1 MLRSRPAET
10 QMRRL
15 PALTAMRIFEVV
27 GQTGSFTRAAERL
40 NLTQSAVSRQVR
52 HLEEQLGTDLLV
64 RRYHRLELTAAGV
77 QLFEALQHA
86 FHEVELAVRGIEEKG
101 NRNRLRINVPPTF
114 ARRWLMPRLP
124 GLRQAH
130 PELDVS
136 LGTKL
141 ADSLAERGLLDC
153 AIRFGDGEW
162 PMLKATR
169 LMTEQH
175 IAVCAPALLQGIDRD
190 RPADLSRFTFL
201 HVLASDDRR
210 YLTWR
215 HWLNAAGLDE
225 VDTRGGLEF
234 DLLDLA
240 IEAACDGLGVSV
252 VDRFMVERELASGR
266 LVQLLD
272 VEVEGH
278 ESYWLVTRA
287 EQEDSA
293 NVALFRAWLTTEVAA
308 VVPAG

>member
-1 MLRSRPAET
+1 
-10 QMRRL
+10 MRRL

-52 HLEEQLGTDLLV
+52 HLEERLGAALLV
-64 RRYHRLELTAAGV
+64 RRHHRLELTAAGV

-124 GLRQAH
+124 GLRRAH
-130 PELDVS
+130 PDLDVS
-136 LGTKL
+136 VGTKL
-141 ADSLAERGLLDC
+141 ADTLAERGLLDC

-169 LMTEQH
+169 LMTERH
-175 IAVCAPALLQGIDRD
+175 IVVCAPALLEGVDRD
-190 RPADLSRFTFL
+190 RPVDLSRFTFL

-215 HWLNAAGLDE
+215 HWLSAAGLDE

-287 EQEDSA
+287 EREEST
-293 NVALFRAWLTTEVAA
+293 NVILFRTWLTGEIAGAA
-308 VVPAG
+308 P

>member
-1 MLRSRPAET
+1 
-10 QMRRL
+10 MRRL

-40 NLTQSAVSRQVR
+40 NLTQSAVSRQVK
-52 HLEEQLGTDLLV
+52 HLEERLGADLLV
-64 RRYHRLELTAAGV
+64 RRHHRLELTAAGV

-101 NRNRLRINVPPTF
+101 NRNRLRVNVPPTF

-124 GLRQAH
+124 GLRRAH

-136 LGTKL
+136 LGTRL
-141 ADSLAERGLLDC
+141 SDTLAERGLLDC

-162 PMLKATR
+162 PMLRATR
-169 LMTEQH
+169 LMTERH
-175 IAVCAPALLQGIDRD
+175 IAVCAPALLHGHDRD
-190 RPADLSRFTFL
+190 APVDLSRFTFL

-215 HWLNAAGLDE
+215 HWLSAAGLDE

-293 NVALFRAWLTTEVAA
+293 NVALFRAWLAAEVAG
-308 VVPAG
+308 AGE

>member
-1 MLRSRPAET
+1 
-10 QMRRL
+10 MRRL

-40 NLTQSAVSRQVR
+40 NLTQSAVSRQVK

-64 RRYHRLELTAAGV
+64 RRHHRLELTAAGV

-101 NRNRLRINVPPTF
+101 NRNRLRLNVPPTF

-124 GLRQAH
+124 GLRRAH
-130 PELDVS
+130 PDLDVS
-136 LGTKL
+136 LGTRL
-141 ADSLAERGLLDC
+141 SDTLAERGLLDC

-162 PMLKATR
+162 PMLRATR
-169 LMTEQH
+169 LMTERH
-175 IAVCAPALLQGIDRD
+175 IAVCAPALLHGVDRD
-190 RPADLSRFTFL
+190 RPVDLSRFTFL

-215 HWLNAAGLDE
+215 HWLSAAGLDE

-252 VDRFMVERELASGR
+252 VDRFMVERELTAGR

-278 ESYWLVTRA
+278 ESYWVVTRA

-293 NVALFRAWLTTEVAA
+293 NVALFRAWLAAEVAG
-308 VVPAG
+308 AGE